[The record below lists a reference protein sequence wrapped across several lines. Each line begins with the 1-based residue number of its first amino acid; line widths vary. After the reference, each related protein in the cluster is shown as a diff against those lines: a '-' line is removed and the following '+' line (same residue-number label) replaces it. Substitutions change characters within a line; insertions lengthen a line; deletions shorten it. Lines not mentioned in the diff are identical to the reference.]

1 MHSVI
6 FGELLQE
13 CVVFVF
19 CSLIVYEYLERD
31 CYFLEFWWVCKNS
44 YGIIII
50 HTGENDLVIRC
61 YLV

>member
-19 CSLIVYEYLERD
+19 CNLIVYEYLEHYRVEVTVIFWSFGGFVKVPMA
-31 CYFLEFWWVCKNS
+31 YLLYILEKMM
-44 YGIIII
+44 
-50 HTGENDLVIRC
+50 
-61 YLV
+61 

>member
-19 CSLIVYEYLERD
+19 CNLIVYEYLEHYRVEVTVIFWS
-31 CYFLEFWWVCKNS
+31 CGGFLLKFLWHNYYTHWRK
-44 YGIIII
+44 
-50 HTGENDLVIRC
+50 
-61 YLV
+61 